1 MIVSRLINHHFC
13 EELWN
18 HQLVSGISHVQRIN
32 LPTRGQSSICWRAMQ
47 RLVMPTSNNCLVVE
61 HLLFPLFCGIIIP
74 ITWLR
79 FVGDWSKLKPPS
91 NSLKMGS
98 RWPSHP
104 APGRAVFWLAMRF
117 AHFLAWWVAWLQI
130 MILAED
136 FVGVCQWLSMIV
148 GGKSL
153 LSKVKPY

>member
-18 HQLVSGISHVQRIN
+18 HQLVSGISHVQRIYPPAGKVQYVEG
-32 LPTRGQSSICWRAMQ
+32 LCKDWSCRHPTIVWWSNIYYFPFSVALSSQ
-47 RLVMPTSNNCLVVE
+47 
-61 HLLFPLFCGIIIP
+61 
-74 ITWLR
+74 WL
-79 FVGDWSKLKPPS
+79 DWDLSEIWSKLKPPS

-136 FVGVCQWLSMIV
+136 CVGVCEYVNDFQWLLV
-148 GGKSL
+148 A
-153 LSKVKPY
+153 KVFSVK